1 MNTYKYKERMALP
14 MVASPMFLVSG
25 PDLVIACC
33 TKNIIGSFPSV
44 NLRTTLEFEQ
54 WVVQINDAL
63 DAHEKTTGKAP
74 APFAVNLVVHR
85 TNPRYREDLE
95 ICIKHKVPIIITSL
109 GAAKEVVDAVHGYGG
124 IVYHDVANAYHAKKA
139 ADAGVDGIIAIC
151 GGAGGHSGAINPFA
165 LLGEIRMFYDG
176 ILLLGG
182 SISTGRDIAAALQMG
197 ADMAYMGTRFIN
209 TKESQAVDEYKQMI
223 IESSAKDIVYT
234 PAVSGIKA
242 NFLRAS
248 LEEAGYDMEQLMN
261 PSVVNYGEKLS
272 PPKEGTKAWVN
283 TWSAGH
289 GCSVIKD
296 IPTTADLIDRLIK
309 EFKESIADQEEK
321 ITSYIN

>member
-1 MNTYKYKERMALP
+1 MNNYKYKERMALP
-14 MVASPMFLVSG
+14 MIASPMFLVSG

-33 TKNIIGSFPSV
+33 TNNIIGSFPSV
-44 NLRTTLEFEQ
+44 NLRTTEEFEQ
-54 WVVQINDAL
+54 WVILINEAL
-63 DAHEKTTGKAP
+63 LKHEKETGNKA

-85 TNPRYREDLE
+85 TNPRYRADLE

-109 GAAKEVVDAVHGYGG
+109 GAAKEVVAAVHSYGG
-124 IVYHDVANAYHAKKA
+124 VVYHDVANAYHAQKA
-139 ADAGVDGIIAIC
+139 IEAEVDGVIAIS

-165 LLGEIRMFYDG
+165 LIGEIRAFYDG

-182 SISTGRDIAAALQMG
+182 SISSGRDIAAALQMG

-209 TKESQAVDEYKQMI
+209 TKESMAMDDYKQMI
-223 IESSAKDIVYT
+223 IDSTAKDVVYT

-242 NFLRAS
+242 NFLKPS
-248 LEEAGYDMEQLMN
+248 LEAAGYNMEQLMN
-261 PSVVNYGEKLS
+261 PSTVNYGEKLS

-289 GCSVIKD
+289 GCSVITDVPSAKE
-296 IPTTADLIDRLIK
+296 LIDRLKK
-309 EFKESIADQEEK
+309 EFKESITDQQEK
-321 ITSYIN
+321 IESFLN